1 MKASQLAA
9 SALAVATALLFSSAS
24 IASGGTGGGGGTSGG
39 GGGGGGGTTTTSA
52 TSVLPTTPPAP
63 DVLMRESFG
72 FGPLS
77 PPARPAG
84 GKGVLKPYF
93 ANTAITGFWIE
104 YPGSKDT
111 AWLAPGETAG
121 QTWKVCGV
129 DNPNEMPSPLQTGEV
144 SGGCLSSDWRDVITA
159 HPAAL
164 MPFKAPASS
173 YEASI
178 NGWTAPLLSGTYLG
192 FGFTDSSV
200 LDSNLETSGTLWLRL
215 SQTPD
220 APINTTVQYELRT
233 NGMSGP
239 VLASG
244 MTYFDPFTPIVLSY
258 NPATHMASAS
268 VNNIPLGTF
277 PITLSPHFIGIE
289 GVGIVDNLVVRQLP

>member
-1 MKASQLAA
+1 MISRQFAKT
-9 SALAVATALLFSSAS
+9 ALVGVTALLLSSISLAS
-24 IASGGTGGGGGTSGG
+24 GGIGGGGTGGGGT
-39 GGGGGGGTTTTSA
+39 GGGGGGTTTPPAPSI
-52 TSVLPTTPPAP
+52 LPTTPPAP

-84 GKGVLKPYF
+84 GKGTLKPYF

-104 YPGSKDT
+104 YPGSQNT
-111 AWLAPGETAG
+111 AWLAPAETAA
-121 QTWKVCGV
+121 QTWKVCAV
-129 DNPNEMPSPLQTGEV
+129 DNPNEMPSPLQTGAV
-144 SGGCLSSDWRDVITA
+144 SGGCLISNWNDVVTA

-164 MPFKAPASS
+164 MPFKPPASS
-173 YEASI
+173 YEVSI

-215 SQTPD
+215 SQTPG

-258 NPATHMASAS
+258 NPTTHMASAS
-268 VNNIPLGTF
+268 VNNTPLGTF
-277 PITLSPHFIGIE
+277 PITLSPHFLGME
-289 GVGIVDNLVVRQLP
+289 GVGLVDNLVVRQLP